1 MSFTGFSKK
10 GKKKAPGNP
19 FGASGFGAPAN
30 SKPQGVNPD
39 HENNFDTLADDVL
52 NAGEA
57 ADDGSDSDSDVET
70 NKAKRDRKKRGEEE
84 EEGEK
89 VSPYMLFD
97 FRRGPDNWPKNCEL
111 VDLKRYDELLE
122 KATQAAEAAAKSSKK
137 KDGED
142 GDEEKEKE
150 KDKSSN
156 KKDTWDS
163 WGSEQEKEDKR
174 DFLHPEAAFETLK
187 DGSTALVLQAG
198 YRLKLSLSDI
208 FEGGDATREAR
219 LKKEA
224 KEKKRAA
231 KFASEWGGWGNS
243 YGGYGGGGIGPDP
256 WDDYG
261 GKKKWKS
268 KRYLNEYTITMDIKL
283 LEEPPREGIS
293 LYQTALIHVKE
304 NKRSGKSDIS
314 RSDGEC
320 MINQAGGVGILGTYG
335 DSTKARVKAGQW
347 KRVVVSVRCADD
359 PNAKG
364 ELRTWVGTEAGA
376 ILKEDVFAA
385 NDRFAIDP
393 TSFYLFSS
401 AQAAMMPGKIAIRSI
416 RLENKALSHDEV
428 KANRARDKLLSKFDE
443 DRKKEAEEQRKG
455 LSLAPLFA
463 KPRPMWM
470 APAFSAIFGDAFIER
485 TTLEASS
492 NLAWS
497 YEVVNFALQQMLRHD
512 FVRDDVFHWAHS
524 SRVALSDTLHIMQQS
539 ALVFKL
545 MLKLLKTPTESQLL
559 NFLRRIKKVIQG
571 LGVGE
576 TLLFPVL
583 VEVTELMLVLE
594 RTNDRFFKLVV
605 VQTDA
610 YRGLSFHAVNIED
623 QQIKYR
629 TSLVLNS
636 IPKKNILDDVF
647 WMAVYN
653 MAIRTHPGDTK
664 RFYDILLPFLTG
676 HPLEASLVDAENAA
690 LKEPEHPNLY
700 GEFRM
705 PQRSFTAYVR
715 CILESFNYLL
725 RRRKVSRLEID
736 QVHLTFCSELVKMM
750 QNDLRYML
758 PSANGVRICDLAIK
772 ELSYQAV
779 RLVDG
784 MKVEESKDVDDAASP
799 ATKVLTAIHKQV
811 EDATES
817 VNICKLNE
825 TELPPQLDLRAPQTD
840 SVDDPALMQ
849 FRNMLAWDSPP
860 NDPDPGQQVA
870 LQKYVP
876 VDLLQI
882 PAKATTRRDAI
893 EAIRRTDRLCTLLD
907 NQKHCIKND
916 KFIIAALIE
925 HVFTQVIPVPKAR
938 GVGLTEEELHRSGH
952 AQRRDEKRASEKKKK
967 EEEKKKR
974 VQEALAMSGKESKK
988 KAKDSKE
995 DEEEKEEKW
1004 EGFGDK
1010 LEEDLTIGKEYED
1023 EIVNLDCIWDEP
1035 VTYELQ
1041 VELLLSLQR
1050 VTEHFAAAVLS
1061 IQQSRPFDA
1070 VIIIVHGCLAALS
1083 DAIMRKV
1090 AIDEPS
1096 EACTHLM
1103 GRTARNR
1110 QLGNAGFGVSVGS
1123 FATQCETLE
1132 VHTPELAIAKTAVLD
1147 YFQSPQQ
1154 RRLEKI
1160 FCWEENYSLKPNKA
1174 LIKYLRM
1181 IAKEVALPVQRPFAW
1196 LLDGSPITSDLIKNY
1211 PELKCYRDIIFWWK
1225 YFLNPDIKIF
1235 RNYMNPNCSQEIVRL
1250 PRMECQLTFGWSE
1263 EEQGFQVTAFRTDLR
1278 CRPDPKQVDP
1288 ATGKPI
1294 PPESLPTHRY
1304 LSTATP
1310 SFYVPPPKIKSEDDV
1325 IYRPNLPGFDDEAGQ
1340 VLNQRDSELLISYM
1354 TVPYLRVPL
1363 ILSFFA
1369 SDDRIH
1375 KLQSEDLR
1383 KILDSVL
1390 FEPGKYLRMDMCKVE
1405 PRMVPSTNADLL
1417 ATPYGMLLNELVR
1430 SPDTVIR
1437 SILSLLR
1444 GALACDTGSVVDEK
1458 SETFNTSTT
1467 IILYATRLGAR
1478 VDNYLAF
1485 LVDYNLRIHDCIDWP
1500 LRDSDVNA
1508 ETLQKL
1514 KSGLENVREILHTQF
1529 APLLEDY
1536 LKRLDL
1542 ETSKDPTNETLIDRN
1557 SRLACDLHSHK
1568 LLMYRNYHDFQ
1579 YTPDIAKTL
1588 LGSFVYLTTRH
1599 TWNKS
1604 TVEGSRLQMPETQIY
1619 ELLQVNRRRMITW
1632 LSQCR
1637 QGILDEVM
1645 QTVLQVSSSLTGSFK
1660 ASAAILD
1667 DQNRWSRIQ
1676 GERSCGRWAVGS
1688 TRTTVAEKDTKSDES
1703 DSELDLAP
1711 PPSMML
1717 QRQHSYDNQVGE
1729 VEDNG
1734 MLGVEIDVQLG
1745 QMTLRSKHLSAL
1757 IPDVANHPDVN
1768 LIFGDATIQASLIAT
1783 AENCDKFR
1791 LVGLNHEIE
1800 YWKTPHNVCPPVGEE
1815 WDREYDPAELA
1826 DTERWIANLFEPI
1839 RKSFFDG
1846 PSPPPMQFMMT
1857 TKATPENAEV
1867 AVMVGLHQK
1876 LGGPFKLVYLFRRL
1890 KCLHIYECVSQGR
1903 QWWFTLH
1910 LTTDYRYA
1918 LRELEPSVQPRNTQ
1932 FPDWWIRAGGVAYP
1946 AGFNDVLMNDVEGGS
1961 RQPSLSVLIH
1971 RDQQHKL
1978 NLSGGRETLV
1988 PSRLLYGVVPETL
2001 LDNYLFWQDES
2012 IAPPGTRIDD
2022 LPIVSRGY
2030 KRMRGYPREED
2041 GEFMII
2047 VEFLSTGDWSDIIT
2061 TTSTSKSSDFVQCT
2075 GFPGRTV
2082 KITRR
2087 PMDIVKAEFKA
2098 RQRIASNIESLKI
2111 LTIPKHQKKK
2121 KEKDDKKK
2129 DEDEDREGGKFQID
2143 EDVEA
2148 DHEGNGNEYW
2158 PCIVRRIND
2167 NGTYDIEY
2175 INDYKWVGTQ
2185 KNVSPEI
2192 IQKRGEME
2200 RKKRGEGIWHW
2211 DCMSDD
2217 EDDDWRSSSENGNDD
2232 DDDDEEEVNIKKD
2245 RLPFHQFDQLSLVLE
2260 AGKYD
2265 IDACLIALSEVTM
2278 ARNVKVFT
2286 EVADLA
2292 KAVATTLDSLVNM
2305 VDDDAEKIKPV
2316 DSEDMILLNLMYSP
2330 RASRLHSVMKV
2341 LARIENVGHICAWTK
2356 AKNCKVQD
2364 LPTKLEFG
2372 CPPIDLIE
2380 LPSLKL
2386 SFTGRYDHAG
2396 VYRLFSV
2403 DHVDLFISNE
2413 RNSTY
2418 EKLLAGIPHSI
2429 IMSNVRGE
2437 TQILVPVIPPTRVRI
2452 ANEPFSTFIVL
2463 QRGDIETLAERF
2475 FLYPIHVSFSFLL
2488 TKGVNSAL
2496 YLMLLRLL
2504 HRDYAE
2510 VFRLADSI
2518 ATDTQFNKEGLD
2530 IYKRFTNA
2538 NDDWHPDAHAC
2549 RLKISLVTIDS
2560 GMELPWDLTI
2570 ECARYIVKLDSV
2582 SSFCRISP
2590 REELQI
2596 LESDFIVTSTT
2607 HPKYNKDAHDEYSM
2621 ALCYNRLQYLKKVV
2635 RNYDPTRTMDASCI
2649 LPARSVTRN
2658 WPYYQDNTIFGEQ
2671 YLGLK
2676 EIISQEGSDGSWQYE
2691 SVGGDEQDAP
2701 SNGWLVV
2708 AVFHTLWSTDCI
2720 NIMPA
2725 VEEMIPIY
2733 QDVVNFVSVKA
2744 DRQGMKEVSK
2754 QMKITSFPTFLVM
2767 RGGKEIDRVEGSERV
2782 IERVIRS
2789 MNLNVTQNDKVAR
2802 AKHRHRIRL
2811 ERALELGKPF
2821 VEEEVEEKVGL
2832 DWTFDPEQCGENM
2845 KIEQDGM
2852 CAVLQEDDNTEEDV
2866 TWEHSTDNRTW
2877 KPFSKDNQKHIESE
2891 YRSGRLYSNC
2901 YCSTPEGD
2909 FYIGTIKI
2917 SDYEVSGFY
2926 GTHYPDYNS
2935 MNVRRWGDR
2944 LSVPNEEPYLSK
2956 EQKDRDKRSAEWREK
2971 LAAHRKKM
2979 KDERIGKD
2987 IECIRGTVGFLANTG
3002 LHRWSFRWNH
3012 EPSRYGSSDAF
3023 GICSELREEFG
3034 AGRTPNLG
3042 TNDAGASISVLADG
3056 CIYHNGVAIQQIEGD
3071 RKRKVVVKEEEK
3083 VPEAPAESPR
3093 SGVAPVA
3100 PKSPEVEAA
3109 SEEKS
3114 AEPVV
3119 AAEESNADAKAN
3131 DVDASA
3137 AAPSAAD
3144 GTIPGDQDAV
3154 PVVEEN
3160 KDELPSIETPVLAAL
3175 YGKKSV
3181 IVCEF
3186 DTSEGGTFRFF
3197 IDGKKIGEDITGVY
3211 EKLGGGEIFPCVS
3224 FAPLDPK
3231 LVESR
3236 KLVQGKKLEK
3246 INEVKR
3252 KQEELIASGQP
3263 PSTEDPTKLASLG
3276 IDEEELLDIFPSV
3289 FLNLDMEAVEREIK
3303 EKENIGKPP
3312 AESSV
3317 PQPPSNLLEGELPSN
3332 PLVEGES
3339 AAAVP
3344 LPLGEFATGAFGAI
3358 AAGAS
3363 TAFGNPFGASMPFGA
3378 PSAFGA
3384 ATGTAPVEDSTAE
3397 ASAESKGPE
3406 GDKPDQSMER
3416 VRWMYFSNTFGW
3428 ILYSQDASRELEEA
3442 ARDSKSSY
3450 ILTVGAQIHRI
3461 KIDRMQVSID
3471 DGESDMRV
3479 RKQIVAEGL
3488 QGKWEI
3494 MATKFEK
3501 PHGLSGAG
3509 LLKLFEKVWSS
3520 QESLRGESCGLGFI
3534 FLYNLLSGESRVKV
3548 VSSGYGGYGGYEGY
3562 GNSGGGSGGYYKYG
3576 GRTTGGSS
3584 NDAHRL
3590 AMLISQLYSDRQI
3603 KSVAGSVINVLARNR
3618 QVSLRMPK
3626 FKDNRRAQN
3635 PFFVGWIDDNEVS
3648 SPLADLFSKLAPMMQ
3663 TLKRKGTF
3671 HFPPGPP
3678 HPEMAAPPKTV
3689 SIPAQ
3694 PDIVQTP
3701 ETPNVF
3707 TERLIP
3713 EISDYG
3719 CEERVIA
3726 PVSVNT
3732 VAELVSA
3739 TKFRMKTDTI
3749 VAQPPIAVEDTKH
3762 FQDIVQQN
3770 IGKLIILDFYGSWC
3784 GPCKAFAPAFHLL
3797 SLKSPTILF
3806 LKADVDECDQLAA
3819 MFKVETVPTIFYL
3832 RGGSTLNNV
3841 LTKIQGGIPFI
3852 EQFGANL
3859 EKYSTTEE
3867 KYLLKDFISGAPT
3880 ETKSVRISADDN
3892 EITTLANQPLLGCNE
3907 FIVNHQR
3914 TALGLDAVNPSLAF
3928 DVHQHESAQSA
3939 PARAVL
3945 NRFKDDVAAFSDFAN
3960 QSPVVRIIHLADND
3974 VRKFFAGDSSTTNVM
3989 NEALRSVQR
3998 LLKRLDSIK
4007 DADYQMIQDTIPLLE
4022 HAVNYVDTSIGSA
4035 KEKQERVRY
4044 LLYRKAGQNSFIWT
4058 EFLFG
4063 VLISTKGEEDLRK
4076 LNPFLSNEAVASIMN
4091 LTSLTMLRANRLG
4104 HTNRCIGTA
4113 INLEKMLESIVKMSS
4128 EDIKSKGDVMIPKLL
4143 QLTEE
4148 LAKTITM
4155 GRYYMTEVPSKVGS
4169 FTFDPRYLVFEF
4181 VWNIQLRL
4189 KQVEIVNDF
4198 RQSIKGGHSKVKQMI
4213 MGAGKTSV
4221 VAPLL
4226 ALIVADG
4233 KSLVLSVV
4241 PKALVEMS
4249 RTRMRETFAAIM
4261 VKRIYTLDFERSTV
4275 VKPAMSKS
4283 LENAAINRGVVVCT
4297 PTTLKSVMLS
4307 YVEVLQRLKE
4317 ANASGLKTK
4326 LSEYKTQAEELAKI
4340 LELFRTGVM
4349 LLDEVD
4355 LILHP
4360 LKSELNFP
4368 IGEKFDLDGSEEG
4381 ERWNLPVH
4389 LFDAFLYSSTGRV
4402 SSFEQRGVALDILK
4416 QISGVIQK
4424 GIAERNLQRLP
4435 HIILLNNEFY
4445 HKELKPIMAE
4455 WTFLWL
4461 QKQHLHGIDHQ
4472 EAIQY
4477 LLEGAAAKSDASTK
4491 IHLLEQALHKV
4502 KMTTGEEAPV
4512 IAPTRAHLRAMSNEK
4527 RQELDNAVTELK
4539 RQASDTV
4546 AADQHL
4552 HRLLDAE
4559 ERYLEKAVK
4568 MATSHKNLVNEIY
4581 DIDEQ
4586 IDNLAKASG
4595 RNLGEIQGQ
4604 ITALQKKIQDIEC
4617 PRDDSLDNSVVLWC
4631 SQAFAAGE
4639 TGGQANTGDSSV
4651 PAICNIIEDLGYTL
4665 RRAADI
4671 DEAVVKARE
4680 LQEEGQ
4686 LRCLIIGGDETG
4698 GGCGPT
4704 CTKAHTG
4711 KCLKCGRDFAS
4722 HMGHSCPFSNA
4733 RGSFTSTGG
4742 ITNAGKNMEI
4752 INKLT
4757 DLESAYAMTHKTLP
4771 ASRIAVYSA
4780 HITLSEAERM
4790 KYWKMDTA
4798 VFDASKQL
4806 VAWAQAQ
4813 PSWVVEEEEVALS
4826 KSDQAEKAA
4835 QEKIE
4840 LAKMK
4845 VELEQLEA
4853 QRISTGDSD
4862 EQRRKTLHAK
4872 AAEKHGELTN
4882 SVQAAIGELTIAQ
4895 QEYEALMRLFDPSL
4909 IGSIKADNVGPQ
4921 NGRDAAIAL
4930 AWIDTHRSTENIT
4943 DEESNRSLIVRHYSS
4958 LLNELGF
4965 LRQMELAAKVV
4976 AHVTSPHHKKLL
4988 NLSHN
4993 WLRTF
4998 LPHCL
5003 AKVNRVSFGLLS
5015 VEDCKAALE
5024 ADPYVPRSRLKL
5036 AVPFVGKDVPS
5047 KSSEFAHPDIIIGLT
5062 ILAYRYSGLRQD
5074 DYIDI
5079 IDRLTAQ
5086 FSNEIGPARDRESSL
5101 RHEKWVHASGGAI
5114 RGLKSTRDGLPW
5126 QKHENLSEEELNNKE
5141 VVQLKFLQKSNKEQM
5156 DKLFEL
5162 IKLEPLV
5169 VHHYLQSMIF
5179 PQYMRSQREK
5189 ISASGQAVGGD
5200 MLVGKR
5206 VGFSGTPSDLLPQEL
5221 GRCDYETGDDG
5232 MMINTCLDRNVSS
5245 YEFIED
5251 KWTVEMLLERIAKSE
5266 SPRYHALIDTG
5277 ALITGYSNKEVAKQL
5292 LDRGLSWC
5300 DGVVF
5305 LDDDDKQQV
5314 LVRATG
5320 RVVSAEQCGVSLEKR
5335 FAFYDQIHTTG
5346 MDIKHVVNATA
5357 CVTLGKDMVFR
5368 DFVQGAY
5375 RMRGIGNG
5383 QRIRIFVIPEVKEL
5397 MQRELKDAIIPVPG
5411 RDEIAHDH
5419 VLEDV
5424 VAWLIINSLRSEQT
5438 QWTMLCIQ
5446 NIGNLY
5452 RKNAFKVLRK
5462 STRAFIENKLKEVE
5476 AKATAATSDVVPVV
5490 TASSESAAAVEG
5502 GDVVDT
5508 KVQES
5513 SKEEKAG
5520 EEVEEEEDIV
5530 PLCKEEADPFIDSL
5544 DKEKA
5549 LALFTEDIDFS
5560 LESGVPDPVPFE
5572 DKLRSML
5579 DEHEDFLLAE
5589 QHEIGHSIM
5598 EIVGQFSMVEGS
5610 ANRLD
5615 TEQEREQ
5622 EQEQEKE
5629 VEQRR
5634 DQQVEI
5640 EKFVEREYSRQEET
5654 QRPWPFRILS
5664 HKVKEEDSEDHPF
5677 YHLKNFQLKHHEP
5690 LSFPDHLFASCNYFN
5705 LKWTGLRRV
5714 KNVVMVLEYAP
5725 STNSTDLRLKRS
5737 EEHTVQL
5744 SPAQQS
5750 ALLKAHTLLGFYATA
5765 HGLQNALARE
5775 DVKNAILALTDASPS
5790 DEVLDEVMATFASMT
5805 NASGKFLSLDD
5816 FTKLMVTGFLTPES
5830 VGRHWVAVS
5839 LAEAETIRRVL
5850 HVRSNKS
5857 TEVIPHAS
5865 TELALHYSPM
5875 CGPKAPEGGDG
5886 GVIFDASVNWHKNG
5900 TKATWYE
5907 ASSAHNNFRF
5917 FDCDMYYSNASLNVL
5932 LKTLGGSVKDRESF
5946 FLSMIGVRRRMERK
5960 WQETPIAKVFTVPDQ
5975 FTALRHQ
5982 ALAMFVVESLKV
5994 RNMTVWE
6001 AFTAFDNDNN
6011 GLLSPAEFY
6020 GALLWL
6026 TVPDLTAEDVIDY
6039 FEVADKNRDGQIDY
6053 REYVEFL
6060 TLPGSKPAD
6069 LHDHGDDEADANDA
6083 ASCGEEEGKTVH
6095 LKVEPHGAE
6104 ELREI
6109 ILRRKQQEQI
6119 RQREERIKK
6128 QAYKDAL
6135 DIKIFEEELEAS
6147 RRRKGGQNPLV
6158 ASIPRTVFVTTPED
6172 AVRYAAA
6179 HHEELDVTEPSATK
6193 AEAAAEHES
6202 VTSWTVTDF
6211 KFSTNQHPLRFTAIG
6226 KNSFIPILFGT
6237 PADKPVSKLLCR
6249 KQHELYECNYYWMNC
6264 SKCAKRSTDYVCWT
6278 CSEWI
6283 CKTCFDGHRRAQE
6296 MDRRDPEKNPTF
6308 LRCQPSCSFT
6318 LQVPMRGG
6326 ADRETGDFSLTL
6338 ELRVQKLPPAGQLQ
6352 SLLRFSLPDLTQ
6364 SKRVH
6369 RTSVYLNGDGVVVG
6383 RPLEKGGLIELPEEP
6398 EEEEEEEEEEESE
6411 VAEAKATE
6419 EEGEDEE
6426 VEGEEKKEAVEGED
6440 ENKAD
6445 EGEAVA
6451 AEGTEKKEKE
6461 EKKKKVK
6468 EVRVGRIIAGK
6479 WAVVTVV
6486 VQPSLG
6492 RLVSY
6497 VDGKIC
6503 HVAEDLDPADL
6514 RLQHKLVILGGG
6526 KQAHVRGGDVRR
6538 LVLHSAAM
6546 DEQEVKRMYYA
6557 LGHDNPA
6564 IGGLVTKAQALVR
6577 GYLVRKHEETNIGK
6591 SSRMKTPCHDDG
6603 DEDYDEDEDEDY
6615 DEDEDDEER

>member
-1 MSFTGFSKK
+1 MSSFGLPTKK
-10 GKKKAPGNP
+10 AGKKKAGNP
-19 FGASGFGAPAN
+19 FAAGLLFGNNGGDKSAV
-30 SKPQGVNPD
+30 KPD

-52 NAGEA
+52 NAGEEKGGL
-57 ADDGSDSDSDVET
+57 DDGSDSDSDAET

-89 VSPYMLFD
+89 VPPYMLFD
-97 FRRGPDNWPKNCEL
+97 FRKGAESWPKNCEMI
-111 VDLKRYDELLE
+111 DPKRFDELLE

-137 KDGED
+137 KDGEE
-142 GDEEKEKE
+142 GDEDKD
-150 KDKSSN
+150 KDKS
-156 KKDTWDS
+156 KKDKDKDWDA
-163 WGSEQEKEDKR
+163 WGDDSAEKEEKR
-174 DFLHPEAAFETLK
+174 DFLHPEAVFETLK

-198 YRLKLSLSDI
+198 YRLKLSLGDI
-208 FEGGDATREAR
+208 FDGGDATREAR
-219 LKKEA
+219 QKKEA
-224 KEKKRAA
+224 KEKKRMA
-231 KFASEWGGWGNS
+231 KYASEWG

-256 WDDYG
+256 WGDSYG
-261 GKKKWKS
+261 GKSKWKT
-268 KRYLNEYTITMDIKL
+268 KQYLNEYTITMDIKL
-283 LEEPPREGIS
+283 IEEPPREGIA

-304 NKRSGKSDIS
+304 NKRSGKADLS

-320 MINQAGGVGILGTYG
+320 LINQAGGVGIFGTYG
-335 DSTKARVKAGQW
+335 DSTKARMKSGQW
-347 KRVVVSVRCADD
+347 KRVVISVRCADD

-364 ELRTWVGTEAGA
+364 EMRTWVGTEAGA
-376 ILKEDVFAA
+376 ILKEDAFAA

-393 TSFYLFSS
+393 SSFYAFSS
-401 AQAAMMPGKIAIRSI
+401 AQAAMMPGKIAIRTI
-416 RLENKALSHDEV
+416 RIENKALTHEEV
-428 KANRARDKLLSKFDE
+428 KANRARDKLISKFDE

-463 KPRPMWM
+463 KPRPLWM

-497 YEVVNFALQQMLRHD
+497 YEVVNFAMQQMLRHT
-512 FVRDDVFHWAHS
+512 FVRDDVFKWSHQ
-524 SRVALSDTLHIMQQS
+524 SRVALSDTLHVMQQS

-559 NFLRRIKKVIQG
+559 NFLRRLKKVIQG
-571 LGVGE
+571 LGVAE
-576 TLLFPVL
+576 TLLFPLL
-583 VEVTELMLVLE
+583 VEGFELMLILE
-594 RTNDRFFKLVV
+594 RTNDRFFKMVV

-610 YRGLSFHAVNIED
+610 YRGLSFHAVNLED
-623 QQIKYR
+623 QQIKFR
-629 TSLVLNS
+629 TSMVLNS

-653 MAIRTHPGDTK
+653 MAIRTHVGDTK

-676 HPLEASLVDAENAA
+676 HPLEASLVDAETQAA
-690 LKEPEHPNLY
+690 KDPENPNLF

-705 PQRSFTAYVR
+705 PQRSYTAYVR

-725 RRRKVSRLEID
+725 RRRKVSKLEID
-736 QVHLTFCSELVKMM
+736 QVNLTFCSELVKMM

-758 PSANGVRICDLAIK
+758 PSSNGVRICDLAIK

-779 RLVDG
+779 RLVDD
-784 MKVEESKDVDDAASP
+784 MKTEESKDVDEAESP
-799 ATKVLTAIHKQV
+799 ATVVLTAIHKQI
-811 EDATES
+811 EEATEA
-817 VNICKLNE
+817 VNICKINE
-825 TELPPQLDLRAPQTD
+825 TELPPPIDLRGPQTT
-840 SVDDPALMQ
+840 SEDDPALVQ
-849 FRNMLAWDSPP
+849 FRNMLAWDAPP

-882 PAKATTRRDAI
+882 PVKASTRREAI
-893 EAIRRTDRLCTLLD
+893 ESIRRTDRLCTLID
-907 NQKHCIKND
+907 NQKHCVKND
-916 KFIIAALIE
+916 KFLIAALIE
-925 HVFTQVIPVPKAR
+925 NVFTQVVPVPKAR
-938 GVGLTEEELHRSGH
+938 GVGLTEAELHRSGH
-952 AQRRDEKRASEKKKK
+952 AKRRDEKREEEKKQK

-974 VQEALAMSGKESKK
+974 REEALAKSGKEAKK
-988 KAKDSKE
+988 KNDKNKE
-995 DEEEKEEKW
+995 DEEETKETW
-1004 EGFGDK
+1004 DGFGDK
-1010 LEEDLTIGKEYED
+1010 LEEDLAVGKEYEE

-1035 VTYELQ
+1035 ITYELQ
-1041 VELLLSLQR
+1041 VELMLCLQR

-1061 IQQSRPFDA
+1061 IQQSRSFDA
-1070 VIIIVHGCLAALS
+1070 SIIIVNGCLTALA

-1096 EACTHLM
+1096 EACSHLM
-1103 GRTARNR
+1103 GRSANNR
-1110 QLGNAGFGVSVGS
+1110 QLGYAGFGISVGS

-1160 FCWEENYSLKPNKA
+1160 FTWEENYVLKPNKP
-1174 LIKYLRM
+1174 LVKYLRM
-1181 IAKEVALPVQRPFAW
+1181 IAKETALAVQRPYQWF
-1196 LLDGSPITSDLIKNY
+1196 LDNNPISSDLFKNY
-1211 PELKCYRDIIFWWK
+1211 PELKCYRDIAFWWK
-1225 YFLNPDIKIF
+1225 YFLNPDIKVF
-1235 RNYMNPNCSQEIVRL
+1235 RNFVNITNPQEIPRL
-1250 PRMECQLTFGWSE
+1250 PRMECQLSFGWNE
-1263 EEQGFQVTAFRTDLR
+1263 EEGGFAVNAFRTELR
-1278 CRPDPKQVDP
+1278 CRPDPKQTDP
-1288 ATGKPI
+1288 MTGKPI
-1294 PPESLPTHRY
+1294 PPESLPTHRFP
-1304 LSTATP
+1304 STATP
-1310 SFYVPPPKIKSEDDV
+1310 SFYVPPPSIKSEDDV
-1325 IYRPNLPGFDDEAGQ
+1325 IYRPNLPAFDDKAGQ

-1363 ILSFFA
+1363 IMSFFA

-1375 KLQSEDLR
+1375 KLQSPELR
-1383 KILDSVL
+1383 NILDSVL

-1405 PRMVPSTNADLL
+1405 PTMVPSTNPDLL
-1417 ATPYGMLLNELVR
+1417 ASPYGMLLNELVR
-1430 SPDTVIR
+1430 SPETVIR
-1437 SILSLLR
+1437 STLSLLR

-1458 SETFNTSTT
+1458 SDTFNTSTT
-1467 IILYATRLGAR
+1467 IILYATRLGSR
-1478 VDNYLAF
+1478 VDNYLSF
-1485 LVDYNLRIHDCIDWP
+1485 LVDYNLRTHDCIDWP

-1508 ETLQKL
+1508 ETLTKL
-1514 KSGLENVREILHTQF
+1514 KEGLDSVRELLHTQF

-1536 LKRLDL
+1536 LKRLDM

-1568 LLMYRNYHDFQ
+1568 MLMYRNYHDFQ
-1579 YTPDIAKTL
+1579 YTPDVAKTL

-1604 TVEGSRLQMPETQIY
+1604 TVEGPLLQMPETEIY
-1619 ELLQVNRRRMITW
+1619 ELLQVNRRRLITW
-1632 LSQCR
+1632 LGQCR

-1676 GERSCGRWAVGS
+1676 GDRSCGRWAVGS
-1688 TRTTVAEKDTKSDES
+1688 TRTTVAEDDKKDGGDNEFA
-1703 DSELDLAP
+1703 L
-1711 PPSMML
+1711 PPSMKL

-1768 LIFGDATIQASLIAT
+1768 MIFGDATIQASLIAT

-1800 YWKTPHNVCPPVGEE
+1800 YWKTPHNVCPPLGEE

-1826 DTERWIANLFEPI
+1826 DTERWIAHLFEPI
-1839 RKSFFDG
+1839 RKNFFDG
-1846 PSPPPMQFMMT
+1846 PMPPPMQFMMT
-1857 TKATPENAEV
+1857 SKATPEDAEV

-1876 LGGPFKLVYLFRRL
+1876 LGGPYKLVYLFRRL

-1903 QWWFTLH
+1903 DWWFTLH
-1910 LTTDYRYA
+1910 LTTDHRYC
-1918 LRELEPSVQPRNTQ
+1918 LRELEPSTQPRQQQ
-1932 FPDWWIRAGGVAYP
+1932 FPDWWIRAGGSAYP
-1946 AGFNDVLMNDVEGGS
+1946 VGLGDVLFNDVEGVS
-1961 RQPSLSVLIH
+1961 RQPTLSVLVH
-1971 RDQQHKL
+1971 RDQSHKL

-2001 LDNYLFWQDES
+2001 LDNYYFWQDES
-2012 IAPPGTRIDD
+2012 IAPAGTRVDD
-2022 LPIVSRGY
+2022 LPVVSRGY
-2030 KRMRGYPREED
+2030 KRIRGYPREDD
-2041 GEFMII
+2041 GEYMII
-2047 VEFLSTGDWSDIIT
+2047 VEFLSTGDWSDT
-2061 TTSTSKSSDFVQCT
+2061 RATGSKSSKIIQCT
-2075 GFPGRTV
+2075 GFPGRSV

-2087 PMDIVKAEFKA
+2087 PLEIVKAEFKA
-2098 RQRIASNIESLKI
+2098 RQRIAGHIESLKL
-2111 LTIPKHQKKK
+2111 LTIPKLQKKK
-2121 KEKDDKKK
+2121 KSKDDKKDDVDEK
-2129 DEDEDREGGKFQID
+2129 DGDRYEID
-2143 EDVEA
+2143 EEVEA
-2148 DHEGNGNEYW
+2148 DHEGNGSEFW
-2158 PCIVRRIND
+2158 PAVVRRAND

-2175 INDYKWVGTQ
+2175 QGEYKWAGTQ
-2185 KNVSPEI
+2185 KNMSAEF
-2192 IQKRGEME
+2192 IQRKGESE
-2200 RKKRGEGIWHW
+2200 RKKR
-2211 DCMSDD
+2211 
-2217 EDDDWRSSSENGNDD
+2217 
-2232 DDDDEEEVNIKKD
+2232 
-2245 RLPFHQFDQLSLVLE
+2245 
-2260 AGKYD
+2260 AAKYD
-2265 IDACLIALSEVTM
+2265 VDACLIALSELSM
-2278 ARNVKVFT
+2278 GPKSRAFT

-2292 KAVATTLDSLVNM
+2292 KSVQSTLDSLVNM
-2305 VDDDAEKIKPV
+2305 VDEDSEKVKPV
-2316 DSEDMILLNLMYSP
+2316 DSEDMIMLNLLYAP
-2330 RASRLHSVMKV
+2330 RSSRLHSIMKV
-2341 LARIENVGHICAWTK
+2341 LARIENVGYICAWTK
-2356 AKNCKVQD
+2356 LKNIKEQE
-2364 LPTKLEFG
+2364 LPNYLEYG

-2386 SFTGRYDHAG
+2386 AFTGRVDHTG
-2396 VYRLFSV
+2396 EYRLFSV

-2413 RNSTY
+2413 RNPTY

-2429 IMSNVRGE
+2429 ILSNVRGE
-2437 TQILVPVIPPTRVRI
+2437 TQILVPVIPAVRVRI

-2463 QRGDIETLAERF
+2463 QRGEVETLAERF

-2518 ATDTQFNKEGLD
+2518 ATDTEFNKEGIS

-2560 GMELPWDLTI
+2560 GMDLPWDLTI
-2570 ECARYIVKLDSV
+2570 ECARFIVKLDAI
-2582 SSFCRISP
+2582 SSACRISP

-2607 HPKYNKDAHDEYSM
+2607 HPKYNKEIHDEYSM
-2621 ALCYNRLQYLKKVV
+2621 ALCYNRLQYLKKMV
-2635 RNYDPTRTMDASCI
+2635 RNYDPARSVEIPCI

-2676 EIISQEGSDGSWQYE
+2676 EVVSQEGSDGSWQYE

-2701 SNGWLVV
+2701 ANGWLVV

-2720 NIMPA
+2720 NIMPG

-2733 QDVVNFVSVKA
+2733 QDVLNFISVKA
-2744 DRQGMKEVSK
+2744 DRQGMKEVAK
-2754 QMKITSFPTFLVM
+2754 QMKITSFPTFLVL
-2767 RGGKEIDRVEGSERV
+2767 RGGKEVERIEGSERV
-2782 IERVIRS
+2782 IERLIRS
-2789 MNLNVTQNDKVAR
+2789 INHNVTQDDKVAR

-2811 ERALELGKPF
+2811 EKALEMGKPF
-2821 VEEEVEEKVGL
+2821 VEEEIEEKVGL

-2845 KIEQDGM
+2845 KIEMDGM
-2852 CAVLQEDDNTEEDV
+2852 CAVLQEDETQEDDVIWEFSTEG
-2866 TWEHSTDNRTW
+2866 NRNW
-2877 KPFSKDNQKHIESE
+2877 KQFSKDVQKQIEAD
-2891 YRSGRLYSNC
+2891 YRAGKLYSNC
-2901 YCSTPEGD
+2901 YCSTKEGD
-2909 FYIGTIKI
+2909 FYLGSVKI
-2917 SDYEVSGFY
+2917 TDYEVSGFY
-2926 GTHYPDYNS
+2926 GTHYPDYMS

-2944 LSVPNEEPYLSK
+2944 LSVPNEEHYLTK

-3002 LHRWSFRWNH
+3002 VHRWSMTWKH
-3012 EPSRYGSSDAF
+3012 EPSRFGTCDSF

-3042 TNDAGASISVLADG
+3042 SNDAGASIAIFADG
-3056 CIYHNGVAIQQIEGD
+3056 SVYHNGSLLLQVDGD
-3071 RKRKVVVKEEEK
+3071 RKRKEKKKEAEAEAVTSPSSATEEVPSTPKDVVEK
-3083 VPEAPAESPR
+3083 TADEAAAAPAE
-3093 SGVAPVA
+3093 
-3100 PKSPEVEAA
+3100 
-3109 SEEKS
+3109 
-3114 AEPVV
+3114 
-3119 AAEESNADAKAN
+3119 
-3131 DVDASA
+3131 A
-3137 AAPSAAD
+3137 AAK
-3144 GTIPGDQDAV
+3144 
-3154 PVVEEN
+3154 
-3160 KDELPSIETPVLAAL
+3160 KDELPNIETEVFAPF
-3175 YGKKSV
+3175 YGRKSI

-3186 DTSEGGTFRFF
+3186 DTTEGGTLRVF
-3197 IDGKKIGEDITGVY
+3197 IDGKKIDAIEITSVY
-3211 EKLGGGEIFPCVS
+3211 EKLGGAEIFPCLS
-3224 FAPLDPK
+3224 ISPLEPQ
-3231 LVESR
+3231 LIENR
-3236 KLVQGKKLEK
+3236 KLVQGKKMEK

-3252 KQEELIASGQP
+3252 KQEEAAANGEP
-3263 PSTEDPTKLASLG
+3263 PSTEDPAKLALLG
-3276 IDEEELLDIFPSV
+3276 IDETELFDLFPSV
-3289 FLNLDMEAVEREIK
+3289 YLNLDMEAVDRDIK
-3303 EKENIGKPP
+3303 AKEDEGKPAP
-3312 AESSV
+3312 AAPAVAAQE
-3317 PQPPSNLLEGELPSN
+3317 QPSAEAAVTATTSTTINNPFSLGGFADTLLAATPTAGSLF
-3332 PLVEGES
+3332 GS
-3339 AAAVP
+3339 AAA
-3344 LPLGEFATGAFGAI
+3344 ATSLF
-3358 AAGAS
+3358 S
-3363 TAFGNPFGASMPFGA
+3363 SF
-3378 PSAFGA
+3378 A
-3384 ATGTAPVEDSTAE
+3384 ATTTTQAAPATEAATTEAASAE
-3397 ASAESKGPE
+3397 ASGEAKAAEATDDSGKNEIPIE
-3406 GDKPDQSMER
+3406 K
-3416 VRWMYFSNTFGW
+3416 VRWMYFHSVNGW
-3428 ILYSQDASRELEEA
+3428 TLYSPDASRELEEA
-3442 ARDSKSSY
+3442 ARESKTAY
-3450 ILTVGAQIHRI
+3450 ILQVGTFTHRI
-3461 KIDRMQVSID
+3461 KIDRMTVSVD
-3471 DGESDMRV
+3471 DGESDMRL
-3479 RKQIVAEGL
+3479 RKQIMTEGL

-3494 MATKFEK
+3494 LTTKFEK
-3501 PHGLSGAG
+3501 PHGLNGAG
-3509 LLKLFEKVWSS
+3509 LLKLFERIWSS
-3520 QESLRGESCGLGFI
+3520 NESLRGESCGLGFI
-3534 FLYNLLSGESRVKV
+3534 FLYNLLSGD
-3548 VSSGYGGYGGYEGY
+3548 
-3562 GNSGGGSGGYYKYG
+3562 
-3576 GRTTGGSS
+3576 T
-3584 NDAHRL
+3584 L
-3590 AMLISQLYSDRQI
+3590 
-3603 KSVAGSVINVLARNR
+3603 KSLPGSVINVLARNR

-3626 FKDNRRAQN
+3626 FKDTRRSQN
-3635 PFFVGWIDDNEVS
+3635 PFFVGWVDDNEVS

-3663 TLKRKGTF
+3663 NLRRKGTF

-3678 HPEMAAPPKTV
+3678 HPEMAAPPKTAV
-3689 SIPAQ
+3689 ISASPEPVALPQ
-3694 PDIVQTP
+3694 DADTP
-3701 ETPNVF
+3701 FVY

-3719 CEERVIA
+3719 CEERVVA

-3739 TKFRMKTDTI
+3739 TKFRMKTDAI
-3749 VAQPPIAVEDTKH
+3749 VAQPPLVLEDTKH
-3762 FQDIVQQN
+3762 FQDVVQQN
-3770 IGKLIILDFYGSWC
+3770 AGRLIILFFHGTWC
-3784 GPCKAFAPAFHLL
+3784 GPCKAFQPAYHLL
-3797 SLKSPTILF
+3797 ALKTPTALF
-3806 LKADVDECDQLAA
+3806 LKADVDECDQLAIQ
-3819 MFKVETVPTIFYL
+3819 FKVETVPTIFYL
-3832 RGGSTLNNV
+3832 RGGATLSNV
-3841 LTKIQGGIPFI
+3841 LTKVLGGIAFI
-3852 EQFGANL
+3852 DQFESNL
-3859 EKYSTTEE
+3859 NKYSTTEE
-3867 KYLLKDFISGAPT
+3867 KYLLKDFLTGAPT

-3892 EITTLANQPLLGCNE
+3892 EVTTLANQPLLGCNE

-3914 TALGLDAVNPSLAF
+3914 TAIGLDAVNPALAF

-3945 NRFKDDVAAFSDFAN
+3945 HRFRDDVAAFSQFAN
-3960 QSPVVRIIHLADND
+3960 QSPVVRITHLADND
-3974 VRKFFAGDSSTTNVM
+3974 VRKYFAGDVSAANIL
-3989 NEALRSVQR
+3989 NDALRSVQK
-3998 LLKRLDSIK
+3998 LLKRLTSIK

-4022 HAVNYVDTSIGSA
+4022 HAVNYVDTTVA
-4035 KEKQERVRY
+4035 DPKEKAKRVRY
-4044 LLYRKAGQNSFIWT
+4044 LLYRKAGQNSLIWT
-4058 EFLFG
+4058 EYLFG
-4063 VLISTKGEEDLRK
+4063 VLISTKGEADLRK
-4076 LNPFLSNEAVASIMN
+4076 LNPFLTDESIEAILN

-4113 INLEKMLESIVKMSS
+4113 ISLEKMLESILKLSV
-4128 EDIKSKGDVMIPKLL
+4128 EDRVAKGEVMIPKLL
-4143 QLTEE
+4143 QLTDD

-4155 GRYYMTEVPSKVGS
+4155 GRYYMTEVPAKVGA

-4198 RQSIKGGHSKVKQMI
+4198 RRSIKDGRSKVKQMI

-4275 VKPAMSKS
+4275 VKPSMSKS

-4317 ANASGLKTK
+4317 ANANGLKTK
-4326 LSEYKTQAEELAKI
+4326 LAEYKTQAQQLSKI

-4389 LFDAFLYSSTGRV
+4389 LFDAFLYFSTGRV

-4445 HKELKPIMAE
+4445 HKELKPFMAE
-4455 WTFLWL
+4455 WAYLWL

-4477 LLEGAAAKSDASTK
+4477 LLEGAAAKSDAATK

-4502 KMTTGEEAPV
+4502 KMTMGEEAPMV
-4512 IAPTRAHLRAMSNEK
+4512 TPTRGHLKAMT
-4527 RQELDNAVTELK
+4527 QEQRESFDAAATQLM

-4546 AADQHL
+4546 LADEKL

-4559 ERYLEKAVK
+4559 EKFLEKAVA
-4568 MATSHKNLVNEIY
+4568 MASTHRALVNDIY
-4581 DIDEQ
+4581 DIDDQ
-4586 IDNLAKASG
+4586 IESLAKSSG
-4595 RNLGEIQGQ
+4595 RSLGEIQGQ

-4631 SQAFAAGE
+4631 SEAFAPSDGANAG
-4639 TGGQANTGDSSV
+4639 QSSSGDSSV
-4651 PAICNIIEDLGYTL
+4651 PAICNIIEDLGYSV
-4665 RRAADI
+4665 RRAADV

-4686 LRCLIIGGDETG
+4686 LRCLIIGGDEVG
-4698 GGCGPT
+4698 VGCNAS
-4704 CTKAHTG
+4704 CTKVHFG
-4711 KCLKCGRDFAS
+4711 KCLRCGREWGN
-4722 HMGHSCPFSNA
+4722 HRGHDCPTGG
-4733 RGSFTSTGG
+4733 RGSWAAAIGGQKQGQST
-4742 ITNAGKNMEI
+4742 KNLDI
-4752 INKLT
+4752 INKLI
-4757 DLESAYAMTHKTLP
+4757 DPESAYAMTHKTLP
-4771 ASRIAVYSA
+4771 ADRIAVYSA
-4780 HITLSEAERM
+4780 HVTLTEPERM
-4790 KYWKMDTA
+4790 KYWNMDTA
-4798 VFDASKQL
+4798 VFDGSKQL
-4806 VAWAQAQ
+4806 VSWVQAQ
-4813 PSWVVEEEEVALS
+4813 KLWTSEEEEVVLS
-4826 KSDQAEKAA
+4826 KTDQAEKAA
-4835 QEKIE
+4835 REKIE

-4853 QRISTGDSD
+4853 QRIATGDTD

-4872 AAEKHGELTN
+4872 AAEKHGELTL
-4882 SVQAAIGELTIAQ
+4882 SVQAAIGELTVAQ
-4895 QEYEALMRLFDPSL
+4895 KEYEILINLFDATFTSKA
-4909 IGSIKADNVGPQ
+4909 KADNIGPQ
-4921 NGRDAAIAL
+4921 NGRDAACAL
-4930 AWIDTHRSTENIT
+4930 AWIETHRSTENVTDDEANRHLIT
-4943 DEESNRSLIVRHYSS
+4943 KHYRSV
-4958 LLNELGF
+4958 LNELAF

-5015 VEDCKAALE
+5015 KEDCEAALE

-5074 DYIDI
+5074 DYIDVV
-5079 IDRLTAQ
+5079 DRLTAQ
-5086 FSNEIGPARDRESSL
+5086 FSNEIGPARDRDSSL
-5101 RHEKWVHASGGAI
+5101 RHEKWVHAAGGAI
-5114 RGLKSTRDGLPW
+5114 RGLKATRDGLPW
-5126 QKHENLSEEELNNKE
+5126 QKHEGLSEEELNNKE

-5156 DKLFEL
+5156 DKLYDL

-5169 VHHYLQSMIF
+5169 VHHYLQTMIF

-5232 MMINTCLDRNVSS
+5232 MMINTCLDRGVSS

-5251 KWTVEMLLERIAKSE
+5251 KWTVEVLLERIAKSE

-5277 ALITGYSNKEVAKQL
+5277 ALITGYSNLEVAKQL
-5292 LDRGLSWC
+5292 LDRGLTWC

-5383 QRIRIFVIPEVKEL
+5383 QKIRIFVIPEVKEL

-5411 RDEIAHDH
+5411 RDEIANDH
-5419 VLEDV
+5419 VLEDI

-5452 RKNAFKVLRK
+5452 RKNAFKALRK

-5476 AKATAATSDVVPVV
+5476 AKADGESAEEKSEAVPVPTV
-5490 TASSESAAAVEG
+5490 GSESAAA
-5502 GDVVDT
+5502 T
-5508 KVQES
+5508 
-5513 SKEEKAG
+5513 
-5520 EEVEEEEDIV
+5520 EEEEGAAASADAEAKTTAEEGSAETKKSAADEEEEYV
-5530 PLCKEEADPFIDSL
+5530 EMSKEGPDPFIDNL

-5572 DKLRSML
+5572 EKLRSML
-5579 DEHEDFLLAE
+5579 DQHEEFLLPE

-5664 HKVKEEDSEDHPF
+5664 QKLTEEDSPDHPF

-5690 LSFPDHLFASCNYFN
+5690 LPFPDHLFASCNYFN

-5714 KNVVMVLEYAP
+5714 KNVVMVMEYAP
-5725 STNSTDLRLKRS
+5725 STSSTDLRLKRPD
-5737 EEHTVQL
+5737 EHQL
-5744 SPAQQS
+5744 QLTEAQKS
-5750 ALLKAHTLLGFYATA
+5750 ALLKAHTLLGFYAQA
-5765 HGLQNALARE
+5765 HGQDNALARE
-5775 DVKNAILALTDASPS
+5775 DVKNAILALTDAPPT
-5790 DEVLDEVMATFASMT
+5790 DEVLDDE
-5805 NASGKFLSLDD
+5805 
-5816 FTKLMVTGFLTPES
+5816 
-5830 VGRHWVAVS
+5830 
-5839 LAEAETIRRVL
+5839 
-5850 HVRSNKS
+5850 
-5857 TEVIPHAS
+5857 
-5865 TELALHYSPM
+5865 
-5875 CGPKAPEGGDG
+5875 
-5886 GVIFDASVNWHKNG
+5886 G
-5900 TKATWYE
+5900 TKATWFE

-5960 WQETPIAKVFTVPDQ
+5960 WHETPIAKVFTVPDQ

-5982 ALAMFVVESLKV
+5982 ALAMYVVESLKV

-6026 TVPDLTAEDVIDY
+6026 NVPELTAEDVVDY

-6053 REYVEFL
+6053 REYVDFL
-6060 TLPGSKPAD
+6060 TLPGAKPAD
-6069 LHDHGDDEADANDA
+6069 VHGHGDDEADA
-6083 ASCGEEEGKTVH
+6083 ASGEEEAKDLH
-6095 LKVEPHGAE
+6095 IKVEPFGAE

-6119 RQREERIKK
+6119 RQREERIRK

-6158 ASIPRTVFVTTPED
+6158 ANIPRTVFVATPEE
-6172 AVRYAAA
+6172 AAQYAAA
-6179 HHEELDVTEPSATK
+6179 HHEHLTV
-6193 AEAAAEHES
+6193 AAAAAAAGEEETPS
-6202 VTSWTVTDF
+6202 TTWTVTDF
-6211 KFSTNQHPLRFTAIG
+6211 KFSTNQHPLRFVGAG
-6226 KNSFIPILFGT
+6226 KSSFIPIMFGT
-6237 PADKPVSKLLCR
+6237 ASEKPIKPLQCR
-6249 KQHELYECNYYWMNC
+6249 KKHELYACSYYWMSC
-6264 SKCAKRSTDYVCWT
+6264 TRCAKRNTDYVCWN
-6278 CSEWI
+6278 CSEFV
-6283 CKTCFDGHRRAQE
+6283 CKTCFDAFRRGQE
-6296 MDRRDPEKNPTF
+6296 MERRDPERNPTF

-6326 ADRETGDFSLTL
+6326 ADRESGDFTLSL
-6338 ELRVQKLPPAGQLQ
+6338 EMRAVKLPPAGQMQ
-6352 SLLRFSLPDLTQ
+6352 SLLRFSLPDLSQ
-6364 SKRVH
+6364 AKRVH

-6383 RPLEKGGLIELPEEP
+6383 RPLEKGGLVELPEEP
-6398 EEEEEEEEEEESE
+6398 EEEEEEEEETESE
-6411 VAEAKATE
+6411 EEEEEEADGEEEATG
-6419 EEGEDEE
+6419 EEGE
-6426 VEGEEKKEAVEGED
+6426 GEEEEA
-6440 ENKAD
+6440 
-6445 EGEAVA
+6445 
-6451 AEGTEKKEKE
+6451 KE
-6461 EKKKKVK
+6461 EKKPKKAKKTKKAKKDAESTEEAK
-6468 EVRVGRIIAGK
+6468 EESAAKADGEGEGEGEAATPAAEGEAPAAAEGAAAAEATPTEEKPKKKFKAPRVGRVVANK
-6479 WAVVTVV
+6479 WAVITVV
-6486 VQPSLG
+6486 VQPNLG
-6492 RLVSY
+6492 RLVTY

-6503 HVAEDLDPADL
+6503 HVADDLDPADL
-6514 RLQHKLVILGGG
+6514 RLQHKLVVLGGG
-6526 KQAHVRGGDVRR
+6526 KQAHIRGGDVRR
-6538 LVLHSAAM
+6538 MVLHSGAM
-6546 DEQEVKRMYYA
+6546 DDAEVRRLYFA
-6557 LGHDNPA
+6557 LAHDNPA
-6564 IGGLVTKAQALVR
+6564 IGGLVTKAQALIR
-6577 GYLVRKHEETNIGK
+6577 GHLVRKNEETNFTK
-6591 SSRMKTPCHDDG
+6591 AKD
-6603 DEDYDEDEDEDY
+6603 
-6615 DEDEDDEER
+6615 